1 MSTFD
6 FELDVSTADVTFEVE
21 NNPDEVDVE
30 GGALLVI
37 DNHKD
42 LKGRDLPN
50 QHPISAI
57 TGLETALNE
66 KQPVISD
73 LAKIRQGAE
82 KGENAL
88 PSTTKYG
95 SSLSLTIDGQTY
107 VLTAQLKDQN
117 GDNLGTAQLIDLPL
131 ETMVVGA
138 EYDEDTKEVVL
149 TLKNGQ
155 TVRFS
160 IADLV
165 SGLQPTL
172 TAGNG
177 INISENTVSN
187 TGLISATYDADNENL
202 VLVGG

>member
-6 FELDVSTADVTFEVE
+6 FELNVSTEDVSFDVE
-21 NNPDEVDVE
+21 NNPDGVEVD
-30 GGALLVI
+30 GGAFLGI

-50 QHPISAI
+50 QHPTSAI

-66 KQPVISD
+66 K
-73 LAKIRQGAE
+73 L
-82 KGENAL
+82 
-88 PSTTKYG
+88 STDTKYG
-95 SSLSLTIDGQTY
+95 SSISLTINDLTY

-117 GDNLGTAQLIDLPL
+117 GDNLGTAQTIDLPL

-138 EYDEDTKEVVL
+138 EYDENTKELVL

-172 TAGNG
+172 TAGAG
-177 INISENTVSN
+177 IDITDGTIKN

>member
-1 MSTFD
+1 MI
-6 FELDVSTADVTFEVE
+6 
-21 NNPDEVDVE
+21 EVDFKIE
-30 GGALLVI
+30 NDDDMGFSAEIGGGGVSEH
-37 DNHKD
+37 DK
-42 LKGRDLPN
+42 LKNRDLPN

-57 TGLETALNE
+57 TGLETALNG
-66 KQPVISD
+66 KQPVITD
-73 LAKIRQGAE
+73 LEEIREGAE

-95 SSLSLTIDGQTY
+95 SSLSLRIDDQTY
-107 VLTAQLKDQN
+107 VLTAQLKDQDGN
-117 GDNLGTAQLIDLPL
+117 NLGTAQTVDLPL

-172 TAGNG
+172 TEGVG
-177 INISENTVSN
+177 IKLENNEIMN
-187 TGLISATYDADNENL
+187 TGLISATYDADKERIT
-202 VLVGG
+202 LVGG

>member
-1 MSTFD
+1 MAEKIIANFMLNQESG
-6 FELDVSTADVTFEVE
+6 VSANFSLRETEKINAVLKIIPTINEH
-21 NNPDEVDVE
+21 N
-30 GGALLVI
+30 LLV
-37 DNHKD
+37 N
-42 LKGRDLPN
+42 RDLQN

-57 TGLETALNE
+57 TGLETQLNN
-66 KQPVISD
+66 K
-73 LAKIRQGAE
+73 L
-82 KGENAL
+82 
-88 PSTTKYG
+88 STDTKYG
-95 SSLSLTIDGQTY
+95 SSLSLTINDQTY
-107 VLTAQLKDQN
+107 ILTAQLKDQN
-117 GDNLGTAQLIDLPL
+117 GDNLGTAQTVDLPL

-138 EYDEDTKEVVL
+138 EYDEDTKELVL

-187 TGLISATYDADNENL
+187 TGLTSATYDADNENL